1 MLGTSRGPRARRPSP
16 DVKRF
21 LKEHGLSI
29 TMFGLF
35 LAALVPMS
43 ITGHHAYNSDQ
54 RDHHQPAITYTAY
67 LSSGDFIEGVFENW
81 ESEFLQMGTYVL
93 FTVWLFQKGSQES
106 KPIDEEA
113 PQDADPRR
121 ARNPDRPRPVKKG
134 GIVLKLYE
142 NSLAIALFALFVMS
156 FLLHAA
162 GGVRAFNQQQLEHGG
177 SVISYWR
184 FFTTSEFWYQSFQN
198 WQSEF
203 LAVGSLAVLG
213 IFLRQR
219 GSPESK
225 PVAASHS
232 DTSD

>member
-1 MLGTSRGPRARRPSP
+1 VRR
-16 DVKRF
+16 
-21 LKEHGLSI
+21 
-29 TMFGLF
+29 
-35 LAALVPMS
+35 
-43 ITGHHAYNSDQ
+43 
-54 RDHHQPAITYTAY
+54 
-67 LSSGDFIEGVFENW
+67 
-81 ESEFLQMGTYVL
+81 
-93 FTVWLFQKGSQES
+93 
-106 KPIDEEA
+106 
-113 PQDADPRR
+113 
-121 ARNPDRPRPVKKG
+121 G

-156 FLLHAA
+156 FLLHAF

-177 SVISYWR
+177 AVISYWR
-184 FFTTSEFWYQSFQN
+184 FLTTSEFWYQSFQN

>member
-1 MLGTSRGPRARRPSP
+1 M
-16 DVKRF
+16 KRF
-21 LKEHGLSI
+21 LKEHGLSL

-54 RDHHQPAITYTAY
+54 RDHHQPGITYTAY

-93 FTVWLFQKGSQES
+93 FTVWLFQKGSPES

-113 PQDADPRR
+113 PQDADPRK
-121 ARNPDRPRPVKKG
+121 ARNPDRPWPVKKG

-184 FFTTSEFWYQSFQN
+184 FLTTSEFWYQSFQN

-203 LAVGSLAVLG
+203 LSVGSLAVLG